1 MSGSGEL
8 VLSETFSMQSAHSIH
23 DVSSS
28 DHTTEESSSTSSF
41 SVTDPKKTVK
51 RCCRKIVTFMCTQ
64 VGVGGLIVGYAVVGA
79 FSFKIIESSY
89 IDPRIATVDGIT
101 NSTVNRM
108 WNITDKHNVL
118 QIDSWL
124 DEMNTVLLEYQ
135 VNITQ
140 QIREGYNGKSEEPV
154 WEFPAALMFCLSV
167 FTMIGYG
174 NMVPHTVQGKVA
186 TIVYAVFGIPLYILY
201 FKNMGKVLAQAFRWT
216 YTWIYRCSMEDSHP
230 KYNEKNEPPPKRVIV
245 PSTACLWVLFAY
257 VATGTAMFSS
267 WKSWSVMDSAYFCV
281 TSLCKIGIGD
291 FAPDN
296 ILSPTGGDP
305 TRLVFTFVYLLF
317 GMGIIAMCFD
327 LMKEDVTVRV
337 RKLKTDIILCFEDIQ
352 SKAVDFYRRRNSF
365 DDDYS

>member
-1 MSGSGEL
+1 ME
-8 VLSETFSMQSAHSIH
+8 SAHSLHNI
-23 DVSSS
+23 SSE
-28 DHTTEESSSTSSF
+28 HTEESSSETSY

-51 RCCRKIVTFMCTQ
+51 HCCRKIVTFMCTQ

-79 FSFKIIESSY
+79 FGFHQIEGSYEDPKIKQVDHKLNTTVE
-89 IDPRIATVDGIT
+89 DLWRITDKLNILEKDSWDQEVQEVLLDLQKNIT
-101 NSTVNRM
+101 NSV
-108 WNITDKHNVL
+108 KL
-118 QIDSWL
+118 
-124 DEMNTVLLEYQ
+124 
-135 VNITQ
+135 
-140 QIREGYNGKSEEPV
+140 GYNGIPGDQM
-154 WEFPAALMFCLSV
+154 WRFPAALMFCLSV

-174 NMVPHTVQGKVA
+174 NMVPHTDYGKAA

-201 FKNMGKVLAQAFRWT
+201 FKNMGKILAQAFRWT

-230 KYNEKNEPPPKRVIV
+230 KLNEKSETPKRVIV

-267 WKSWSVMDSAYFCV
+267 WQSWSVMDSAYFCV

-296 ILSPTGGDP
+296 LLVSESGDP

-327 LMKEDVTVRV
+327 LMKEDVTVKVKNLRN
-337 RKLKTDIILCFEDIQ
+337 DIILCFEDIQ
-352 SKAVDFYRRRNSF
+352 SKAIDFYKRRNSLE
-365 DDDYS
+365 